1 MDLFVYTV
9 PWLCAPVSVEK
20 YAYLLLMNDDCEHDN
35 DNDTIINNIFYD
47 NDCITDNGNDNDGN
61 IQFIVTNVDKNMNE
75 DK

>member
-1 MDLFVYTV
+1 MCPGLV
-9 PWLCAPVSVEK
+9 LLVSVEK
-20 YAYLLLMNDDCEHDN
+20 YAYLLFMNDDCEH